1 MKFLPR
7 VVATVILGSLLL
19 TPAFADDSANV
30 ANSNTTEAGAPNA
43 TASST
48 GYLAPATSMAVQDAA
63 QTPAPKKTKVKSSS
77 GSGDTYPAVDLF
89 VGYSFVRFSTNST
102 VTTVVTPPAPPAPTG
117 PGAFVFGSVVP
128 NAAVITTSNVKET
141 FNWHGLTGS
150 LAGNINRWF
159 SLVGDFGAYR
169 IKDLPPSITGSAYT
183 YLFGPQFSHRGQHW
197 TPFVH
202 ALFGGA
208 TLADIQVSTTPSPSA
223 FFNRSFSANSF
234 ATALGG
240 GVDVNF
246 NKHIGVRLFQA
257 EYLMTRFTDGN
268 GNKQNNLRAAAGLV
282 LHFGGNPPPPPP
294 NHAPTVTLTANPT
307 KVVAGSNDTVVLTA
321 DCKDPDND
329 PLTYKWTS
337 TGGNIDGSGA
347 ETRWNST
354 GVKEG
359 TYTVTV
365 VCDDGRSGTDTKTAD
380 ITVTPKPNQP
390 PVIAS
395 CLADPGV
402 IEEGKTSTVTTDA
415 SDPDNDPL
423 TYSYTTSGGRVTGSG
438 KSVQFDSTGV
448 APGTY
453 TVNCL
458 VSDGRGGE
466 AKANTTIKV
475 IQSAIEKR
483 LALHSIYFQTA
494 RPTEADPNGGLL
506 DSQAATLNALATDFK
521 QYLTNHPNVHLILQ
535 GHADPRGGTEYN
547 QKLSQRRVDRTKSDL
562 VQQGVPDSAIE
573 AQGLGEEQ
581 PMNDAQTKEVIQQS
595 TELKPEEKTVLLSEV
610 HNVALAQARRVDV
623 TLSTTGQT
631 SVRQYP
637 FNATDALRLIDP
649 KGVKARAAAKKA
661 QKPGGKTGTKT
672 GAPKTG
678 ATKKGATKKAPAK
691 KQ

>member
-7 VVATVILGSLLL
+7 VVAIVILGSFLL
-19 TPAFADDSANV
+19 TPAFADDSANA

-48 GYLAPATSMAVQDAA
+48 GYLAPAIPMAMQDAA

-77 GSGDTYPAVDLF
+77 SSGDTYPAVDLF
-89 VGYSFVRFSTNST
+89 VGYSFVRFSTNTFVNST
-102 VTTVVTPPAPPAPTG
+102 
-117 PGAFVFGSVVP
+117 
-128 NAAVITTSNVKET
+128 TTSKET
-141 FNWHGLTGS
+141 FNWHGLTGA
-150 LAGNINRWF
+150 LAGNVNRWF

-202 ALFGGA
+202 ALFGAA

-246 NKHIGVRLFQA
+246 NKHIGARLFQA

-268 GNKQNNLRAAAGLV
+268 NNKQNNLRAAAGLV
-282 LHFGGNPPPPPP
+282 LHFGGNPPPLPPA
-294 NHAPTVTLTANPT
+294 NHPPTVTLTANPT
-307 KVVAGSNDTVVLTA
+307 SLIAGSNDAVALQA
-321 DCKDPDND
+321 QCSDLDND
-329 PLTYKWTS
+329 PVNYKWS
-337 TGGNIDGSGA
+337 ATGGGVEGTGA
-347 ETRWNST
+347 ATRWNSN

-365 VCDDGRSGTDTKTAD
+365 VCDDGRGGTDTKTAD
-380 ITVTPKPNQP
+380 ITVAPKPNQP
-390 PVIAS
+390 PVVAS
-395 CLADPGV
+395 CLADPGT

-423 TYSYTTSGGRVTGSG
+423 TYSYTTSGGKVTGSG

-466 AKANTTIKV
+466 AKANTTVKV
-475 IQSAIEKR
+475 FQSAIEKR

-506 DSQAATLNALATDFK
+506 DSQAATLNALSTDFK

-547 QKLSQRRVDRTKSDL
+547 QKLSQRRVDRTKSYL

-581 PMNDAQTKEVIQQS
+581 PMNDAQTKDVVQQS
-595 TELKPEEKTVLLSEV
+595 TELKPEEKTVLLKEV
-610 HNVALAQARRVDV
+610 HDVALAQARRVDV

-637 FNATDALRLIDP
+637 FNAGDALRLIDP
-649 KGVKARAAAKKA
+649 KGVKTRAAAQKA
-661 QKPGGKTGTKT
+661 QKPSGKT
-672 GAPKTG
+672 APKKG
-678 ATKKGATKKAPAK
+678 ATKKGATKK
-691 KQ
+691 Q